1 MKSTTVGFGY
11 ELETLTPL
19 KSNLCFR
26 SQNVYDPYQPFRT
39 KTQTEIEILLV
50 AQDFDWQLYFK
61 AITYE
66 SIQFIFRVNTF

>member
-1 MKSTTVGFGY
+1 MKSTVGFGY

-26 SQNVYDPYQPFRT
+26 SQNVSDPYLPQN
-39 KTQTEIEILLV
+39 KNSTEIEILLV